1 MNFGGLIFI
10 AQTALLHKT
19 NVVNNFEFA
28 QIMYNFVQNY
38 AYMRHIA
45 KIATFVLLFLA
56 AVGCREI
63 NTLTKESKKPIQGGA
78 YEVLVICNNLEW
90 EGQLGEKLRDILEQP
105 VEMLNQTE
113 PMFNVLRITA
123 NDFRHLL
130 VQHRNILKVV
140 IDSKSEQAQITAEYD
155 VAAAPQIVLTF
166 SAPSQ
171 AAALEYLNT
180 NGDAL
185 LKVLEIAE
193 RNRTIAYA
201 EKHNVKVLNDLL
213 HNEFDINV
221 KIPKGYELRSQS
233 KDFIWASY
241 EFPIASQGFFCYS
254 YPYQGKGS
262 LSVEHL
268 VAMRNR
274 FASRIPGPSEG
285 SYMITVEQ
293 IPDAEGLGILPFRP
307 LYRSIVVNGKEWIE
321 MRGFWDVEN
330 DYMGGPFVSYTTI
343 NDATN
348 EVFTIDCYV
357 HSPKYGKRNFM
368 RPLEHLVYLISF
380 PKSVEQSK

>member
-1 MNFGGLIFI
+1 MYIFVENYTYMKTI
-10 AQTALLHKT
+10 TKIVTFALL
-19 NVVNNFEFA
+19 
-28 QIMYNFVQNY
+28 
-38 AYMRHIA
+38 
-45 KIATFVLLFLA
+45 LLA
-56 AVGCREI
+56 AVSCREFH
-63 NTLTKESKKPIQGGA
+63 TLTKDGKKPIQGGA
-78 YEVLVICNNLEW
+78 YEVLVICNNAEW
-90 EGQLGEKLRDILEQP
+90 ESEVGAKLRDLLEQP
-105 VEMLNQTE
+105 VEMLNQNE

-140 IDSKSEQAQITAEYD
+140 ITDKAEQAQITAEYD
-155 VAAAPQIVLTF
+155 VDAAPQIVLTF
-166 SAPSQ
+166 QAPTQQ
-171 AAALEYLNT
+171 AAVEYLNT

-185 LKVLEIAE
+185 VKVLEIAE

-213 HNEFDINV
+213 HNEFDIDV

-233 KDFIWASY
+233 EDFLWASY
-241 EFPIASQGFFCYS
+241 EFPTASQGFFCYS
-254 YPYQGKGS
+254 YPYRGRGS
-262 LSVEHL
+262 LTSDYL
-268 VAMRNR
+268 VAMRNH
-274 FASRIPGPSEG
+274 FAKRIPGPSDG

-293 IPDAEGLGILPFRP
+293 IPDAEGKGVMPLKP
-307 LYRSIVVNGKEWIE
+307 LYRTVVVNGKEWIE

-357 HSPKYGKRNFM
+357 HSPKYGKRNFI

-380 PKSVEQSK
+380 PKSVEQAK

>member
-1 MNFGGLIFI
+1 MLMKSITKIVTF
-10 AQTALLHKT
+10 ALL
-19 NVVNNFEFA
+19 
-28 QIMYNFVQNY
+28 
-38 AYMRHIA
+38 
-45 KIATFVLLFLA
+45 LLA

-63 NTLTKESKKPIQGGA
+63 HTLTQESKKPIQGGA
-78 YEVLVICNNLEW
+78 YEVLVICNNIEW
-90 EGQLGEKLRDILEQP
+90 EGLLGQKLRDILEQP

-113 PMFNVLRITA
+113 PMFNVLRITQ

-140 IDSKSEQAQITAEYD
+140 IDSKVEQAQITAEYD

-171 AAALEYLNT
+171 SAALDYLNA

-213 HNEFDINV
+213 HNEFDITA

-268 VAMRNR
+268 VGMRNR

-307 LYRSIVVNGKEWIE
+307 LYRTVVVNGKEWIE

-368 RPLEHLVYLISF
+368 RPLEHLVHLISF
-380 PKSVEQSK
+380 PKSVEQPQ